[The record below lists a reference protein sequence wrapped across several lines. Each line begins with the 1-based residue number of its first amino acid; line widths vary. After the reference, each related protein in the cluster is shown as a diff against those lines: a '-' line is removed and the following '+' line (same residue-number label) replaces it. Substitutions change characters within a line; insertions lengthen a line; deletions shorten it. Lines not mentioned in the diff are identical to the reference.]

1 MSHLAQGLTSM
12 ERIWEDDFCGPD
24 LDPRWVGGY
33 FNRSNEVDMSVRDGL
48 RFSFVEGIEYA
59 SAGVVT
65 RETLVGDFEA
75 EVHFSVSNPAQGC
88 TFELAAIQVTPPA
101 TGTLRPGAL
110 DDAYRVFN
118 VHGAPPY
125 VSSEFDENDG
135 WRIGWNL
142 GDRQG
147 GRNAQGDWVADNT
160 DNRYGRSTGGPVV
173 GGAQGWL
180 RLSRSGGDLWLASG
194 RVLETD
200 PWNPAGKKLTERL
213 SGPVYL
219 RLVAKHWVKR
229 RIGARVAPANEVV
242 LTHFRLSA

>member
-65 RETLVGDFEA
+65 RETLVGDFEV

-101 TGTLRPGAL
+101 TRTLRPGAL
-110 DDAYRVFN
+110 DDAYRVFD

-147 GRNAQGDWVADNT
+147 GRNARGDWVADNT
-160 DNRYGRSTGGPVV
+160 DNRYGRSTGGPFV
-173 GGAQGWL
+173 GSAQGWL